1 MYVKK
6 EICDFDDLSDNSWG
20 GAESTLDIIVDAGK
34 EDELME
40 LLEEIYG
47 EETPTET
54 ELNDYLWH
62 ESEDIFDRLGLD
74 ENGNPIDEEE
84 EEEEDDEEI
93 EDF

>member
-6 EICDFDDLSDNSWG
+6 EICSFEDLYNNSWS
-20 GAESTLDIIVDAGK
+20 GAEGTLDIIRDADK

-40 LLEEIYG
+40 LLEETYG

-74 ENGNPIDEEE
+74 ENGKPID
-84 EEEEDDEEI
+84 EDDEEI

>member
-6 EICDFDDLSDNSWG
+6 EICSFEDLYNNSWS
-20 GAESTLDIIVDAGK
+20 GAESIIDIKRDADK

-40 LLEEIYG
+40 LLEETYG

-74 ENGNPIDEEE
+74 ENGKPID
-84 EEEEDDEEI
+84 EDDEEI

>member
-6 EICDFDDLSDNSWG
+6 EIYSFEDLYNNSWS
-20 GAESTLDIIVDAGK
+20 GAESTLNIIRDADK

-40 LLEEIYG
+40 LLEETYG

-74 ENGNPIDEEE
+74 ENGKPID
-84 EEEEDDEEI
+84 EDDEEI

>member
-6 EICDFDDLSDNSWG
+6 EICSFEDLYNNSWS
-20 GAESTLDIIVDAGK
+20 GAESTLDIIRDADK
-34 EDELME
+34 EGELME
-40 LLEEIYG
+40 LLEETQG

-74 ENGNPIDEEE
+74 ENGKPID
-84 EEEEDDEEI
+84 EDDEEI

>member
-1 MYVKK
+1 
-6 EICDFDDLSDNSWG
+6 
-20 GAESTLDIIVDAGK
+20 
-34 EDELME
+34 ME
-40 LLEEIYG
+40 LLEETYG

-74 ENGNPIDEEE
+74 ENGKPID
-84 EEEEDDEEI
+84 EDDEEI

>member
-6 EICDFDDLSDNSWG
+6 EICSFEDLYNNSWS
-20 GAESTLDIIVDAGK
+20 GAESTLDIIRDADK

-40 LLEEIYG
+40 LLEETYG

-54 ELNDYLWH
+54 ELNDYLWY

-74 ENGNPIDEEE
+74 ENGKPIDEED
-84 EEEEDDEEI
+84 DDEEI

>member
-6 EICDFDDLSDNSWG
+6 EICSFEDLYNNSWS
-20 GAESTLDIIVDAGK
+20 GAESTLDIIRDADK

-40 LLEEIYG
+40 LLEETYG

-62 ESEDIFDRLGLD
+62 ESEDIFDRLGVEESGKPVD
-74 ENGNPIDEEE
+74 EDN
-84 EEEEDDEEI
+84 EEI

>member
-6 EICDFDDLSDNSWG
+6 EIYSFEDLYNNSWS
-20 GAESTLDIIVDAGK
+20 GAESTLDIIRDADK

-40 LLEEIYG
+40 LLEETYG

-74 ENGNPIDEEE
+74 ENGKPID
-84 EEEEDDEEI
+84 EDDEEI

>member
-6 EICDFDDLSDNSWG
+6 EICSFEDLYNNSWS
-20 GAESTLDIIVDAGK
+20 GAESTLDIIRDADK

-40 LLEEIYG
+40 LLEETYG

-54 ELNDYLWH
+54 ELNDYLWY
-62 ESEDIFDRLGLD
+62 ESEYIFDRLGLD
-74 ENGNPIDEEE
+74 ENGKPID
-84 EEEEDDEEI
+84 EEDDEEI

>member
-6 EICDFDDLSDNSWG
+6 EICSFEDLYNNSWS
-20 GAESTLDIIVDAGK
+20 GAESTIDIIRDADK

-40 LLEEIYG
+40 LLEETYG

-54 ELNDYLWH
+54 ELNDYLWY
-62 ESEDIFDRLGLD
+62 ESEYIFDRLGLD
-74 ENGNPIDEEE
+74 ENGKPID
-84 EEEEDDEEI
+84 EEDDEEI

>member
-6 EICDFDDLSDNSWG
+6 EICDFGDLIENSWS
-20 GAESTLDIIVDAGK
+20 GAESTLDIIRDADK

-84 EEEEDDEEI
+84 DEEEI